1 MISVSVFLAA
11 VLYKATPS
19 QECTWVCVYTAMPCP
34 DILMEV
40 EDEGIGDEEEEQDQ
54 DQDLT
59 ISPLSLMSTKETVR
73 LCQDVH
79 SSSQS
84 SEDMPS
90 EPK

>member
-1 MISVSVFLAA
+1 
-11 VLYKATPS
+11 
-19 QECTWVCVYTAMPCP
+19 MPCP

-40 EDEGIGDEEEEQDQ
+40 EDEGFGDEEEE
-54 DQDLT
+54 QDLT

-84 SEDMPS
+84 SQDMPS
-90 EPK
+90 EPKEVFLQASFNMPSLGGHFHSS